1 MYSIKTDLDVS
12 GNSTVGKDLLVKGNA
27 VFSNDLT
34 VNGEVSFANA
44 VFTAITAGSVNV
56 TGALDVA
63 GKATLSGGADVSGA
77 ATFAGNITAAD
88 GTTAKFDNL
97 EANSGSFNSVESTDI
112 TSTGT
117 ATFKDVNISGT
128 LGGTFNLSDIN
139 ATTLNV
145 SGASALTGSVTLG
158 ANITGLA
165 STANFRDIRIGPN
178 EAGQAYRLN
187 FGYTVP
193 GQRPTVLLQNEVQSE
208 LMSPAKLNV
217 LQTATFGDSS
227 LSTYGIT
234 GNGLN
239 KLDYVTISGN
249 AIQSPTTPLLEV
261 TKGKTKVVDLEVT
274 GVATIPNIES
284 SGTANFNNINVSGTI
299 GGSFDLDDIQATTLS
314 VSGASAL
321 TGAVTLGANITGL
334 ASTATFKAIN
344 LGQNTADANVK
355 LGFAYTAPSARP
367 TVLLANEVQSEL
379 MSPAKLNVL
388 QTATF
393 GSAALSTYGI
403 TGNGLNKLDYL
414 TITGNATQN
423 PATPQLQ
430 VGGKAILNDVEFTG
444 TVTGLTVD
452 VSGQDLTPK
461 SVVAAEAIKGQT
473 LESVGQTTV
482 GSSLQVGGTATV
494 TGALSAA
501 AGTFSGDVSG
511 SKGIFSDSVS
521 GTSATFTGDVSGDNA
536 TFSGDLSAVAG

>member
-1 MYSIKTDLDVS
+1 
-12 GNSTVGKDLLVKGNA
+12 
-27 VFSNDLT
+27 
-34 VNGEVSFANA
+34 
-44 VFTAITAGSVNV
+44 
-56 TGALDVA
+56 
-63 GKATLSGGADVSGA
+63 
-77 ATFAGNITAAD
+77 
-88 GTTAKFDNL
+88 
-97 EANSGSFNSVESTDI
+97 
-112 TSTGT
+112 
-117 ATFKDVNISGT
+117 
-128 LGGTFNLSDIN
+128 
-139 ATTLNV
+139 
-145 SGASALTGSVTLG
+145 
-158 ANITGLA
+158 
-165 STANFRDIRIGPN
+165 
-178 EAGQAYRLN
+178 
-187 FGYTVP
+187 
-193 GQRPTVLLQNEVQSE
+193 
-208 LMSPAKLNV
+208 MSPAKLNV

-536 TFSGDLSAVAG
+536 TFSGDLSAVAGTFSGDVTVTGQTITVKDLVVTGTSTGVTAIADVDGLDIAPNKVDVTTTLSVAGESTLAGVTATSINSTGAIAGTAISGSTITATGEISGASSVVTGLSKSGSVETGALKASSVETAIISNTAGVSITNNTSIAGNLSVTGTVTPCN